1 MMENKDIK
9 EYHKMVEKLEKKDT
23 YKPLPDGLIIKKSS
37 IEGQGIFT
45 TKFIE
50 DNIKLGLSHIIV
62 NGELIRTPLG
72 GFVNHSDNPNCI
84 KVRGVL
90 GLKDVEQYN
99 KYFLYTIRDI
109 KAWEEL
115 TCKYTFYKVGKK
127 EEENTDYNITAPMM
141 EME

>member
-9 EYHKMVEKLEKKDT
+9 EYHKMVKELEKKDT

-127 EEENTDYNITAPMM
+127 EEDNIDYNITAPMM
-141 EME
+141 ELE

>member
-127 EEENTDYNITAPMM
+127 EEDNIDYNITAPMM

>member
-9 EYHKMVEKLEKKDT
+9 EYHKMVEKLEKKET

-84 KVRGVL
+84 KVRGIL